1 MTDNIDKRN
10 KLDQEPFSYRIA
22 KDGKIFIYWQNKQI
36 MTVKE
41 KKAVALL
48 KKIKG
53 KDAKTV
59 QLALAKITG
68 NFKHG
73 NER

>member
-10 KLDQEPFSYRIA
+10 KLNSEPFSYRIA
-22 KDGKIFIYWQNKQI
+22 KDGKVFISWQNKQI
-36 MTVKE
+36 MTLKE
-41 KKAVALL
+41 KKAEALI
-48 KKIKG
+48 KKISG
-53 KDAKTV
+53 KDVKTV

>member
-1 MTDNIDKRN
+1 MIDNIDKRN
-10 KLDQEPFSYRIA
+10 KLDSEPFSYRMA
-22 KDGKIFIYWQNKQI
+22 KDGKIFISWQNNQI
-36 MTVKE
+36 MTLKE
-41 KKAVALL
+41 KKAEALL
-48 KKIKG
+48 KKITD
-53 KDAKTV
+53 KDSKTV